1 MSRKGQQLQAMQS
14 NILKDSHPDSGCGI
28 KIIDREVFLRLPFFN
43 HMHRFMSVLVLREG
57 GVVIEVPVGH
67 RARDKGKSKYG
78 ILDRLLVG
86 ISDIIGVMW
95 LLRRANHP
103 EEVTEIT
110 QNNLKKNSNINTI
123 K

>member
-1 MSRKGQQLQAMQS
+1 
-14 NILKDSHPDSGCGI
+14 
-28 KIIDREVFLRLPFFN
+28 
-43 HMHRFMSVLVLREG
+43 MHRFMSVLVLREG
-57 GVVIEVPVGH
+57 GEVTEVPVGH
-67 RARDKGKSKYG
+67 RARDKGKAKYG

-110 QNNLKKNSNINTI
+110 QNNLKKNSNNNTI